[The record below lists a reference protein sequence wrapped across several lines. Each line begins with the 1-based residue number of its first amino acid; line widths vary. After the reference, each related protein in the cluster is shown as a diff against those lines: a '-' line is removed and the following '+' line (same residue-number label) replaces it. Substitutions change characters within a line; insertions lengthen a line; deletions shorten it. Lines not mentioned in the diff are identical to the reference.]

1 MGLSLART
9 RVIRSYHVVT
19 REVTLV
25 GHFGWWAG
33 FLRGRLFNIFLS
45 THTYDNTPMH
55 TRTYI
60 LRAHDI
66 NGYERLDPFHCIE
79 HSRCRTS
86 WARKTSCKT
95 YQSTSP
101 TAANPSEFFLL

>member
-1 MGLSLART
+1 M
-9 RVIRSYHVVT
+9 T

-66 NGYERLDPFHCIE
+66 NGYERLNPFIALSTQGAAQAGRGKHHAKRIKARPPPPRTHPNTFFSECGICRSK
-79 HSRCRTS
+79 SRV
-86 WARKTSCKT
+86 
-95 YQSTSP
+95 
-101 TAANPSEFFLL
+101 L